1 MALAYNRRDRGL
13 VGVTQQQAISVRATG
28 KTVHVDDDIYAKTN
42 FYIEQTRQ
50 YIPTR
55 KLDAFLYF
63 RGFSKLTYVM
73 LIVAVTLLLPTTIIS
88 KTLGPSMCAKLGGIM
103 LIVYLPF
110 CLTYCQ
116 HLHVVRKTI
125 PWVLRQPVIP
135 NLRTGNE
142 HLEVAVTSLEGVYL
156 SARNSG
162 IGLMS
167 QTTGT
172 IKFHVLSPQAVQS
185 IKWTKV
191 YSIVYFMLTT
201 LACVWA
207 AALYLFG

>member
-1 MALAYNRRDRGL
+1 M
-13 VGVTQQQAISVRATG
+13 TQQQAISVRATG
-28 KTVHVDDDIYAKTN
+28 RTVHVRDDIYAKTN
-42 FYIEQTRQ
+42 FYIKQTRQ
-50 YIPTR
+50 YIPMR

-63 RGFSKLTYVM
+63 RGFSKLTHVM

-103 LIVYLPF
+103 LVIYLPF

-116 HLHVVRKTI
+116 HLNVVRKTI

-135 NLRTGNE
+135 NLRSDNE
-142 HLEVAVTSLEGVYL
+142 HLEIAITSLEGVYL
-156 SARNSG
+156 SACNSG
-162 IGLMS
+162 IGLVS
-167 QTTGT
+167 QTTGK
-172 IKFHVLSPQAVQS
+172 IKFHVLSPGAVEN

-191 YSIVYFMLTT
+191 YSIVYLMLTT